1 MRPRDRSEGCVP
13 SVKWVQSIVIANS
26 CRERGGRAYRRQ
38 SFAHDASDWGDRS
51 KITRL
56 HRFGADIGTYI
67 RFIDLINTGQPYPEK
82 MGDEGFRLHAKKQLP
97 GGAFRV
103 VQRCRAFLPRVAVF
117 WEPRFCGRPRVRGR
131 QIGDERRSS
140 GGTAAVR
147 SRGFPMFR
155 RSDLL

>member
-1 MRPRDRSEGCVP
+1 MRPRDQSEGCEP

-26 CRERGGRAYRRQ
+26 CRERGRRAYRRQ

-67 RFIDLINTGQPYPEK
+67 RFIDIINTGQPYPER
-82 MGDEGFRLHAKKQLP
+82 MGDEGFRLHAKKQLS

-103 VQRCRAFLPRVAVF
+103 VQRCRAFLPRVA
-117 WEPRFCGRPRVRGR
+117 
-131 QIGDERRSS
+131 
-140 GGTAAVR
+140 
-147 SRGFPMFR
+147 
-155 RSDLL
+155 DL